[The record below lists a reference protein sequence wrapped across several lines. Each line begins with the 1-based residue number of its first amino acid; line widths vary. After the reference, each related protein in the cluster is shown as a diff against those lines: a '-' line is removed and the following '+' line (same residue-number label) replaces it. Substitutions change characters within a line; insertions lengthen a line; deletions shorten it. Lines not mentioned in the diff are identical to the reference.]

1 MRCVVCVEVV
11 ALAPGPLSLP
21 HAVTIDTELGD
32 RLSLPL
38 LGTALEPLDDYS
50 AEPQSVD
57 GEEQWD
63 HVSADVSMPAQA
75 QLVGAGGD
83 NQLDG

>member
-50 AEPQSVD
+50 AEPESAD
-57 GEEQWD
+57 GEEAWD
-63 HVSADVSMPAQA
+63 HVSAEVSMPAQV
-75 QLVGAGGD
+75 QPVGGGD